1 MGHLGHQAIGQ
12 AFGGVVKRAPQ
23 PMHGKM
29 AAIRHQG
36 SDIFAGVPDQFEATR
51 YHSLIV
57 ERETLPETLI
67 PTAFTEDG
75 LIMGLRHR
83 DLPIFG
89 VQFHPESIATA
100 HGHTLLRNFLA
111 LARGRNQGSAEI
123 LADLK
128 PVLDRLA
135 RGDKLS
141 EELSE
146 AAFGAIIDGKSNDAQ
161 IAGML
166 MAMRVRGETVA
177 ELTGAV
183 RAMRERMRAIAAPQG
198 AIDVCGTGGD
208 GVGTLNISTAVTFV
222 LAGLGV
228 PVAKHGNR
236 ALSSRAGAADVLAAL
251 GVAVEPPFERLSGIL
266 NEAGCVFLY
275 APRHHAGLRHAAA
288 ARITLG
294 TRTIFNLLG
303 PLANPARVRRQLI
316 GVFDPLWARPMA
328 ETLGRLGS
336 ETCWIV
342 HGQGLDELTVAGD
355 NQVVAWQDGAIR
367 EWILRPEDAGLP
379 RAPVEAIRG
388 GDAPANAAALE
399 ALLRGATGAYRDTVL
414 LNAAAA
420 LIIAGRVRDL
430 PAGVAAARGA
440 LDGGAALASLDR
452 LRQAAPWPHQWESA

>member
-1 MGHLGHQAIGQ
+1 VTATLKPILARLATAQTLSEAEAED
-12 AFGGVVKRAPQ
+12 AF
-23 PMHGKM
+23 
-29 AAIRHQG
+29 
-36 SDIFAGVPDQFEATR
+36 
-51 YHSLIV
+51 
-57 ERETLPETLI
+57 
-67 PTAFTEDG
+67 G
-75 LIMGLRHR
+75 LIMAG
-83 DLPIFG
+83 
-89 VQFHPESIATA
+89 
-100 HGHTLLRNFLA
+100 
-111 LARGRNQGSAEI
+111 
-123 LADLK
+123 
-128 PVLDRLA
+128 
-135 RGDKLS
+135 
-141 EELSE
+141 E
-146 AAFGAIIDGKSNDAQ
+146 ASPAQ
-161 IAGML
+161 IAGLL

-183 RAMRERMRAIAAPQG
+183 RAMRARMLAIEAPAE

-208 GVGTLNISTAVTFV
+208 NAGTLNVSTAVTFV

-228 PVAKHGNR
+228 TVAKHGNR
-236 ALSSRAGAADVLAAL
+236 ALSSRTGGADVLRAL
-251 GVAVEPPFERLSGIL
+251 GVDTDVPLERLPAIL
-266 NEAGCVFLY
+266 RDAGCVFLF
-275 APRHHAGLRHAAA
+275 APRHHAALRHAAGP
-288 ARITLG
+288 RVELG